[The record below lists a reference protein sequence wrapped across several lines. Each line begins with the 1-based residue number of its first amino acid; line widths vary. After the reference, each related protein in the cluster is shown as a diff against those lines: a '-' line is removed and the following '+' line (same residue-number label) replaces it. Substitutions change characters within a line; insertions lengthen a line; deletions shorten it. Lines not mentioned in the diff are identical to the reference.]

1 MGTVL
6 LIRHGRSVANVEG
19 ILAGRA
25 PGVFLDEVGEATAS
39 ALGEKFADLP
49 IAHVVSSPL
58 DRTLQTA
65 DLAFGSRF
73 PRSIEEQIN
82 ECDYGDWQGRILSE
96 LATEPLWKTVQDE
109 PDLMTF
115 PNGES
120 MQSMA
125 NRAIA
130 AIRAWDEKL
139 TAEFGSDVIWVAISH
154 GDVIKALCAD
164 ALSLP
169 LRNFQR
175 ISIEPASVSVVQY
188 GKDSA
193 KLHKLNDTGDQ
204 WLKTLSNYANTDEV
218 TLGGEVVSK

>member
-6 LIRHGRSVANVEG
+6 LIRHGRSVANVQG

-73 PRSIEEQIN
+73 PRSVEEQIN

-109 PDLMTF
+109 PDSMTF

-125 NRAIA
+125 NRAIS

-204 WLKTLSNYANTDEV
+204 WLKTLSKYANADEV
-218 TLGGEVVSK
+218 TLGGEVVSR